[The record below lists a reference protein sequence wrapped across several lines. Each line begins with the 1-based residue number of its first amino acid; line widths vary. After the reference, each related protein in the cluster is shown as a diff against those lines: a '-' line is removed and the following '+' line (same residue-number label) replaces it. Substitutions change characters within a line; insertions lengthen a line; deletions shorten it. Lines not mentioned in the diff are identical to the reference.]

1 MIADNARVF
10 LEEPLESILGC
21 EEGQHGD
28 MHCPTEWWG
37 GGAPKFSVPI
47 SAFADAIA
55 QEIIPKGCGGPQYL
69 KDVEQELETCGLHVK
84 GSKPLDLTTR
94 KGLKA
99 FLHKLFWLQSVF
111 HSGYWHT
118 REEIS
123 PLGYIL
129 SLSQAMLPLLESDAT
144 DAMTADE
151 AVNSAYPAVTPEM
164 LNVARTLFVVTC
176 GVEKTP
182 VLGEGPYYYSSRGFK
197 QGQAAFL
204 RGLDRARA
212 KVKAAVPETNL
223 FVPYAFYPQ
232 EDDKPSGLFLGVT
245 TVS

>member
-1 MIADNARVF
+1 M
-10 LEEPLESILGC
+10 
-21 EEGQHGD
+21 Q
-28 MHCPTEWWG
+28 CPTEWWG

-55 QEIIPKGCGGPQYL
+55 QEIIPTSSRHGCRSPRYL
-69 KDVEQELETCGLHVK
+69 QDLEKELAAGGLHIA
-84 GSKPLDLTTR
+84 GSRPLHLTNR
-94 KGLKA
+94 EGLKA

-129 SLSQAMLPLLESDAT
+129 SLSQAMLPLLESETT
-144 DAMTADE
+144 DGMTADE
-151 AVNSAYPAVTPEM
+151 AVNSAYPEVTPEM
-164 LNVARTLFVVTC
+164 LDTAKTLFVVTC

-182 VLGEGPYYYSSRGFK
+182 VLGEGPYYYSSKGFK

-204 RGLDRARA
+204 EGLDRARA
-212 KVKAAVPETNL
+212 DVKAAVPETNL
-223 FVPYAFYPQ
+223 FVPYAFYPK
-232 EDDKPSGLFLGVT
+232 EDDKPSGLFLSVT